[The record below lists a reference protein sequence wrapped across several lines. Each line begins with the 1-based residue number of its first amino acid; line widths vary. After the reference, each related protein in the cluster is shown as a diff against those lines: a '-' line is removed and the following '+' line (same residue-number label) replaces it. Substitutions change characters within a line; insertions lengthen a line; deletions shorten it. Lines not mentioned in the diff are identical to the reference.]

1 MQRGLLFILCSV
13 LLSVCCVQ
21 ALAQAGYSPDKRLE
35 LSLVDNKSTYVV
47 DDEKNNYENILRLNQ
62 PEGEYKLTAGMLN
75 EGDNEIVLHRSDD
88 KGHDNEVALINLLS
102 EIIYKPVYAGQIDF
116 YGDGTHLPSSQTT
129 MTQTML
135 PSNWGTDGSNLVL
148 QTNGCAYITGKG
160 GLTITVPS
168 GFNNDTLQIVAEVG
182 TNIRDGYFSYCLNDG
197 SWYVLSGGVN
207 AGETSILTTL
217 TGINTGDV
225 ISLYGGQKD
234 GDSYY
239 SVPSPDIKMIGFHKI
254 AKTLIPTVTVSPTI
268 SHWNGSAWGQ
278 ETSLNGATYSVNDQ
292 IDLAGLGT
300 ITDAFSESTTDNSHP
315 SSYSYQ
321 VDFDANVVLPSG
333 SSTGKDFLASADFTT
348 ATTSNASSATFGG
361 ENNWSFYGAK
371 VYSPSAGRCC
381 YLLYYGSIMYT
392 MPASFMGNSV
402 QVTITSNNS
411 SDGAGDLYVNGQ
423 VHTFTSGETYTW
435 TVPVCANGAIELKC
449 VSDDFSIDFTRI
461 VISSGNGAALN
472 KAVAAQ
478 AVLDEQQAKSTPYPF
493 DSVKKVHDSE
503 KMETVK

>member
-75 EGDNEIVLHRSDD
+75 EGDNKIVLHRSDD
-88 KGHDNEVALINLLS
+88 KGHDNEVALINLSS
-102 EIIYKPVYAGQIDF
+102 EIIYKPVYDGQIDF

-129 MTQTML
+129 MTQAML
-135 PSNWGTDGSNLVL
+135 PANWGTDGSNLVL

-160 GLTITVPS
+160 GLTITVPA

-278 ETSLNGATYSVNDQ
+278 ETSLNVATYSVNDQ

-300 ITDAFSESTTDNSHP
+300 ITDAFSESTTDNGHP
-315 SSYSYQ
+315 SRYSYS

-333 SSTGKDFLASADFTT
+333 SSTGLDFTASADFTA
-348 ATTSNASSATFGG
+348 ATSADPRTSAFSGD
-361 ENNWSFYGAK
+361 NNWTFYYA
-371 VYSPSAGRCC
+371 YTYAPSAGRCC
-381 YLLYYGSIMYT
+381 YTMSYGFITYT
-392 MPASFMGNSV
+392 MPASFMGNNV
-402 QVTITSNNS
+402 NVTVTAS
-411 SDGAGDLYVNGQ
+411 SGDDGAGAMYVNGEL
-423 VHTFTSGETYTW
+423 HTFSSGETYTW
-435 TVPVCANGAIELKC
+435 NVPVSANGVIEFKG
-449 VSDDFSIDFTRI
+449 DGTTYSIDINRI
-461 VISSGNGAALN
+461 DISSANRGALN
-472 KAVAAQ
+472 MPVAKPGTN
-478 AVLDEQQAKSTPYPF
+478 LPGG
-493 DSVKKVHDSE
+493 DSFIPMEKEKKVHDSE

>member
-75 EGDNEIVLHRSDD
+75 EGDNVIVLHRSDD

-102 EIIYKPVYAGQIDF
+102 EIIYKPVYDGLIDF

-129 MTQTML
+129 MTQAML
-135 PSNWGTDGSNLVL
+135 PANWGTDGSNLVL

-160 GLTITVPS
+160 GLTFTVPA
-168 GFNNDTLQIVAEVG
+168 GFNNDTLQLVVQIGDDVRG
-182 TNIRDGYFSYCLNDG
+182 GYFSYSLNNG
-197 SWYVLSGGVN
+197 SWYIMSTQVT
-207 AGETSILTTL
+207 AGETFIIRTYTGVNSGDIISI
-217 TGINTGDV
+217 
-225 ISLYGGQKD
+225 YGGLKD
-234 GDSYY
+234 GDSNYTN
-239 SVPSPDIKMIGFHKI
+239 PSPDIKMIGFHKI

-300 ITDAFSESTTDNSHP
+300 ITDAFSESTTDNGHP

-321 VDFDANVVLPSG
+321 VDFDADVVLPSG

-361 ENNWSFYGAK
+361 ENNWTFYGAK

-381 YLLYYGSIMYT
+381 YLQYFGAIMYT

-423 VHTFTSGETYTW
+423 VHTFTAGETYTW
-435 TVPVCANGAIELKC
+435 TVPVSANGAIELKC